1 MATDSKR
8 KGEIMPNLIFKNFTE
23 TSTEERRQILIW
35 RNSDRIR
42 LKMFDQN
49 IISLDKHIKWIDSL
63 KQEKDLLYFLVCLE
77 NNPIGVVD
85 FTSLNFIEKSGS
97 FGYYTDEK
105 FTIYAPL
112 IETELLRYFFEE
124 LHFDIIYASVLENN
138 QKVYLSHKK
147 YFNFKD
153 IDYSIHYETKLK
165 IFNLCL
171 SKQIWE
177 NRKIL
182 FERQLKNTL
191 RIKKIFWK

>member
-1 MATDSKR
+1 
-8 KGEIMPNLIFKNFTE
+8 MPNLIFKNFTE
-23 TSTEERRQILIW
+23 TSVEERKQILTW

-49 IISLDKHIKWIDSL
+49 IISLEQHLKWIDSL
-63 KQEKDLLYFLVCLE
+63 KQKKDRLYFLVYLE

-112 IETELLRYFFEE
+112 IEMELLRYFFEE
-124 LHFDIIYASVLENN
+124 LHFDLINAFVLENN

-153 IDYSIHYETKLK
+153 IDYSIHPETKLK
-165 IFNLCL
+165 VFNLYL

-177 NRKIL
+177 KREIL
-182 FERQLKNTL
+182 FEQQLKNIL
-191 RIKKIFWK
+191 RIQKIFWK